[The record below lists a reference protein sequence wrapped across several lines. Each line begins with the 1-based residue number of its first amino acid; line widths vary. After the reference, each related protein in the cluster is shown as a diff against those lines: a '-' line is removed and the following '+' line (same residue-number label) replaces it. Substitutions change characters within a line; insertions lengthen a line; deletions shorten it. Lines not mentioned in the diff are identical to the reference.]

1 MIVVVEPERV
11 GFGERRRRPERLLLS
26 GLRRAPIHVFVGRR
40 RPYDGV
46 QWRELGVGGRNG
58 RVETSAAAAA
68 AEEQRSGRVL
78 FVVAHRT
85 RGLLAKV
92 LLEERLARTRARRL
106 FRGVGERGREYLAS
120 VETQFPATAL
130 LLLLLLL
137 QLVVALRRVVG
148 LLQRRRVRREL
159 FQRRVG
165 ERQAVHLIAGR
176 RRLHRRRTERR
187 RRLGLGRGETAS
199 AAASSATAT
208 DAHARRERRRVHRHG
223 RRRCGQRCERR
234 RRRCHRFAGDGR
246 LKALLQR
253 LKVGIRRRRQI
264 VDGRPAVG
272 RQVYR
277 GRQVR
282 GLLLATGRRH
292 RLQRRR
298 RHGHREH
305 VVWLLVMVM
314 VLQATDPGHGVRLH
328 RYVLPASSQQTC

>member
-1 MIVVVEPERV
+1 VIVVKPERV
-11 GFGERRRRPERLLLS
+11 GFGKRRRRPERLLLS
-26 GLRRAPIHVFVGRR
+26 GLRSAPMHVFVGRR

-46 QWRELGVGGRNG
+46 QWRELGVGRNG

-68 AEEQRSGRVL
+68 EEQRPGRAGVL
-78 FVVAHRT
+78 FVVAHRA
-85 RGLLAKV
+85 RGLLDKV
-92 LLEERLARTRARRL
+92 LLEERLARTRAGRL
-106 FRGVGERGREYLAS
+106 FRGAGERGREYLVS
-120 VETQFPATAL
+120 VETQFPATAAVL
-130 LLLLLLL
+130 LLLL
-137 QLVVALRRVVG
+137 VVGLRRVVG

-187 RRLGLGRGETAS
+187 RRRLLGLGREETAA
-199 AAASSATAT
+199 AAASPATAT
-208 DAHARRERRRVHRHG
+208 DAHAWRERRRVHRHG
-223 RRRCGQRCERR
+223 RRRCDQRCERR
-234 RRRCHRFAGDGR
+234 RRRYRLAGGRR

-253 LKVGIRRRRQI
+253 LKVRIRRRRQI

-282 GLLLATGRRH
+282 GLLLLAADRRH
-292 RLQRRR
+292 RLQRRW

-314 VLQATDPGHGVRLH
+314 VLQATDPGHGVRLY
-328 RYVLPASSQQTC
+328 RNVLPASSQQTC

>member
-1 MIVVVEPERV
+1 MVVVKPERV
-11 GFGERRRRPERLLLS
+11 GFGERRRWPERLLLS
-26 GLRRAPIHVFVGRR
+26 GLWRAPIHVFVGRR

-46 QWRELGVGGRNG
+46 QWRELGVGRSG
-58 RVETSAAAAA
+58 RVESSA
-68 AEEQRSGRVL
+68 AEEQRPGRVL

-92 LLEERLARTRARRL
+92 LLEERLARTRAGRL
-106 FRGVGERGREYLAS
+106 FRGAGERGREYLAS
-120 VETQFPATAL
+120 VVTQFPATAAVL

-137 QLVVALRRVVG
+137 VVGLRRVVG

-176 RRLHRRRTERR
+176 RRLHRERTERR
-187 RRLGLGRGETAS
+187 RLLGLGRGKTA
-199 AAASSATAT
+199 AAASSTATAT
-208 DAHARRERRRVHRHG
+208 AADAHAWRERRRVHRHG

-234 RRRCHRFAGDGR
+234 RRRRCHRFAGGRR

-282 GLLLATGRRH
+282 GLLLLLLATGRRH

-305 VVWLLVMVM
+305 VVLLLVMMM

-328 RYVLPASSQQTC
+328 RNVLPASSQQTC

>member
-1 MIVVVEPERV
+1 MVVVEPERV
-11 GFGERRRRPERLLLS
+11 GFGKRRRWSERLLLS

-40 RPYDGV
+40 RPCDGV
-46 QWRELGVGGRNG
+46 QWRELGVGRNG
-58 RVETSAAAAA
+58 RVETSAA
-68 AEEQRSGRVL
+68 EEQRPGRAGVL

-85 RGLLAKV
+85 RGLLAEV
-92 LLEERLARTRARRL
+92 LLEERLARTRSRRL
-106 FRGVGERGREYLAS
+106 FRGAGERGREYLAS
-120 VETQFPATAL
+120 VETQFPATAAVL

-137 QLVVALRRVVG
+137 LVVGLRRVVG

-176 RRLHRRRTERR
+176 RRLHRRRTEQRC
-187 RRLGLGRGETAS
+187 RLGLGRGETA
-199 AAASSATAT
+199 AAASTATAA
-208 DAHARRERRRVHRHG
+208 DAHAWCERRRVHRHG

-234 RRRCHRFAGDGR
+234 RRRHRLAGGWR

-272 RQVYR
+272 RQIYR

-282 GLLLATGRRH
+282 GLLLLATGRRH
-292 RLQRRR
+292 RLQRRW

-328 RYVLPASSQQTC
+328 RNVLPASSQQTC